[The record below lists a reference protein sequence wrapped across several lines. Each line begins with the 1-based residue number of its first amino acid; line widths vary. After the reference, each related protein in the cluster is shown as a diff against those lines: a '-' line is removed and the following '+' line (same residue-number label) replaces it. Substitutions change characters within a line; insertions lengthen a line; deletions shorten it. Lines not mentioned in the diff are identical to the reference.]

1 MSLARQLRE
10 VTGSVVTHAQTW
22 ALSGQL
28 RALVEA
34 AGAKAVQPR
43 SPSRNPR
50 PEKLTVEDTKRK
62 YGRYLQPP
70 WYLIDPARIPF
81 PDSADFWWAGVARM
95 ATEGRI
101 VKGGK
106 PNYEQEMRYWKNQVK
121 KHYGYRP
128 KRTREASMMEG
139 IRAHLKGASRR
150 MGLEKQKPAEQQ
162 RAGRVRMAAK
172 LIRAQA
178 TQKKAAK
185 DLAAQVQAAK
195 RSAAAKKGHETRRMA
210 KAPAPVKKRVARKK
224 ESA

>member
-1 MSLARQLRE
+1 MSLARQLRGAL
-10 VTGSVVTHAQTW
+10 GSDGTHAHART
-22 ALSGQL
+22 LSEQL

-50 PEKLTVEDTKRK
+50 PERLTVEDARHK

-81 PDSADFWWAGVARM
+81 PDSADFWWAAVARM

-106 PNYEQEMRYWKNQVK
+106 PNYEQAMRYWKNQVK
-121 KHYGYRP
+121 RHYGYRP
-128 KRTREASMMEG
+128 QRTRDASMMEG
-139 IRAHLKGASRR
+139 IRAHLAGASRR

-162 RAGRVRMAAK
+162 KAGRVRMAAK

-185 DLAAQVQAAK
+185 QLAVQVQAAK
-195 RSAAAKKGHETRRMA
+195 RSAAAKKGHETRKLA
-210 KAPAPVKKRVARKK
+210 KAAPVKNRVARKDK
-224 ESA
+224 SA